1 MNPLSVYLHIP
12 FCQKKCEYCDFASFT
27 PRGKQMEEYLEA
39 LRIEIELYKPLL
51 SQREIRTVYFGGGTP
66 SLLPPKKLISLL
78 NMVLPQGNDGEIEV
92 TLEANPGT
100 TKFEDLEELKE
111 GGFNRISLGI
121 QSFKDEE
128 LSFLGRI
135 HSSKEGEEAFK
146 NARKAG
152 FKNINLDLIYG
163 IPGQS
168 LGDFLYSLNRAISL
182 NPEHLSL
189 YCLSIERGTPLYL
202 RVKSGEIR
210 PLRDD
215 QVAMMYHTS
224 HRLLSSNG
232 YEHYE
237 ISNFAKPGFRSRHNM
252 VYWTYGEY
260 LGLGL
265 KAVSFYEG
273 IRRGNIG
280 KFEEYISALKVGRE
294 PISYRTGKKGIAAL
308 REEAILRLRTSDGFS
323 EEELRKKYPRAFSLF
338 QKKIL
343 SLKECG
349 FLEEKKGQWRIKEKH
364 FFVSLEIMSRLL

>member
-12 FCQKKCEYCDFASFT
+12 FCLKKCQYCDFASFT
-27 PRGKQMEEYLEA
+27 PRGNQMEEYLEA
-39 LRIEIELYKPLL
+39 LKNEIELYRPLL
-51 SQREIRTVYFGGGTP
+51 SQREIKTVYFGGGTP
-66 SLLPPKKLISLL
+66 SLLPSKKLISLL
-78 NMVLPQGNDGEIEV
+78 NLILPRGNEGEVEV

-100 TKFEDLEELKE
+100 TNLENLQELKE
-111 GGFNRISLGI
+111 GGFNRISIGI

-128 LSFLGRI
+128 LSFLGRV
-135 HSSKEGEEAFK
+135 HSSQEGEEAFR
-146 NARKAG
+146 NVRKAG

-182 NPEHLSL
+182 NPEHISL
-189 YCLSIERGTPLYL
+189 YCLSIERGTPLHL

-215 QVAMMYHTS
+215 QVAMMYHAS
-224 HRLLSSNG
+224 RRLLSANG

-273 IRRGNIG
+273 IRRGNLG
-280 KFEEYISALKVGRE
+280 KFEQYISALKNGEE

-308 REEAILRLRTSDGFS
+308 REEAILKLRTSDGFS
-323 EEELRKKYPRAFSLF
+323 EEELRKKYPRAYHIF
-338 QKKIL
+338 QRKLL
-343 SLKECG
+343 SLKESG
-349 FLEEKKGQWRIKEKH
+349 LLEENKGQWRIKEKH